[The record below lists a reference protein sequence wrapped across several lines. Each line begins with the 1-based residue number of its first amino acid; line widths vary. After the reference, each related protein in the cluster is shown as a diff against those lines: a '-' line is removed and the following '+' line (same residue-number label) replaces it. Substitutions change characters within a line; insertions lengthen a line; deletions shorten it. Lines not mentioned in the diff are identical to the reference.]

1 MLILTRR
8 AGQAIMI
15 GDGVAVTV
23 LGIKG
28 GQVQIGINAPKNVN
42 IYRQEVYERIRNH
55 RRLKEVEAEPSE
67 TSANVA

>member
-67 TSANVA
+67 TSADVA

>member
-55 RRLKEVEAEPSE
+55 RRLKEVEAEPLE
-67 TSANVA
+67 TSENVA